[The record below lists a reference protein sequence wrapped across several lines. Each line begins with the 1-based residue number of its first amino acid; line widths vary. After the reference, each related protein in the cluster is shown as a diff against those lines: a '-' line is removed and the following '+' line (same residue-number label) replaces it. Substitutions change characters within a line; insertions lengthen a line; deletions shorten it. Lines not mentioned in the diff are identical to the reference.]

1 MTIKEIIASSKLDR
15 LDTRVIL
22 SYVTGFSNAQLISR
36 DDYQLNSLE
45 YEIYTKLYTR
55 ALDGEPIAYLL
66 GYKEFYGRSFKV
78 TSDTLI
84 PRPETELLVDKVL
97 EFAKLHDS
105 IIDLGTGSGC
115 IAITCKLERPDL
127 NITAV
132 DKFSNT
138 LIVAR
143 NNAITLNADIN
154 FICSNWF
161 DTITNK
167 FDIIVSNPPYIEVN
181 DEHLL
186 NLQYE
191 PQSALTDFADG
202 FSCIRIIAEKSS
214 IYLKNNGWLMIEH
227 GYNQGYIVR
236 KIFENNG
243 LQEIETFKDYAGLE
257 RFTIGK
263 YII

>member
-22 SYVTGFSNAQLISR
+22 SYVTGFSSAQLISR

-66 GYKEFYGRSFKV
+66 GYKEFYGRNFKV

-105 IIDLGTGSGC
+105 MIDLGTGSGC

-127 NITAV
+127 KVTAL

-138 LIVAR
+138 LMIAR
-143 NNAITLNADIN
+143 DTAETLGADVN

-161 DTITNK
+161 DDVTDK

-191 PQSALTDFADG
+191 PQFALTDFADG
-202 FSCIRIIAEKSS
+202 LSCIRVIAEKSS

-227 GYNQGYIVR
+227 GYNQGYVVR
-236 KIFENNG
+236 EIFENNG
-243 LQEIETFKDYAGLE
+243 LQEIETFKDYASLE